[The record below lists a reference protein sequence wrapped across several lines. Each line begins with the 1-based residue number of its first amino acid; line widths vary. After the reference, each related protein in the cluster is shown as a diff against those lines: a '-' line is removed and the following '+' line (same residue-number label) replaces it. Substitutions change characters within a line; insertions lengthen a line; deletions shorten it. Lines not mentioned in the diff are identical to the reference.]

1 KNTDWEGYMDIIS
14 IRTDL
19 ALESRDFLAETGD
32 TQIEG
37 LVSEEY
43 SSGNIKV
50 TSISIQTEEAGARM
64 EKPRGTYVTLEL
76 PPIEDCEPAER
87 AECSRII
94 CSEIRKMV
102 SIDAGTKTLV
112 VGLGNH
118 DITSDA
124 LGPKT
129 ASGIIVT
136 RHSFIILGR
145 EDCSDISD
153 VSVITPGVMGTTGIE
168 TVDMIQG
175 IVEKT
180 KPDLVIAIDAL
191 ASRNVS
197 RITTTI
203 QMCDTG
209 ISPGAGV
216 GNNRKGIN
224 EDTLGVKVLAIG
236 VPTVI
241 NTSSIIYD
249 IVAEYSKRKDVKNNI
264 MLGPVGDAM
273 RNFSQELNRNPESSR
288 RLISMLPE
296 NMIVTPGNID
306 EIISGFA
313 SVLSGGINLALH
325 PGLSLEDISNYI
337 N

>member
-1 KNTDWEGYMDIIS
+1 MNSIS
-14 IRTDL
+14 VRTDL
-19 ALESRDFLAETGD
+19 ALERRDFLAETGEG
-32 TQIEG
+32 QIEG
-37 LVSEEY
+37 MVTDEY

-50 TSISIQTEEAGARM
+50 TSIKIETESAGEKM
-64 EKPRGTYVTLEL
+64 EKPPGTYVTLEL
-76 PPIEDCEPAER
+76 PPIEDCEPEER
-87 AECSRII
+87 AECARII
-94 CSEIRKMV
+94 CSEIRKMY
-102 SIDAGTKTLV
+102 SIDENTKTLV

-136 RHSFIILGR
+136 RHRFIILGR
-145 EDCSDISD
+145 EDYKDISD

-180 KPDLVIAIDAL
+180 KPDLVIAVDAL

-241 NTSSIIYD
+241 NTSSIIFD
-249 IVAEYSKRKDVKNNI
+249 IVSEYSRRRDIKNNI

-273 RNFSQELNRNPESSR
+273 RNFSQELNRNPESSQ

-306 EIISGFA
+306 EIITGFA
-313 SVLSGGINLALH
+313 TVLSSGINLALH
-325 PGLSLEDISNYI
+325 PGLSLEEISNYI